1 MKKLVSVVAVAAILA
16 VASLSFAATMM
27 RGPISKIV
35 KNSDG
40 TYTVTV
46 QDSAS
51 GKNVVLQ
58 ISDSLTVNKLND
70 HRIVNGDDVK
80 VKYEQKGGKNIS
92 EKFLKSAGC

>member
-1 MKKLVSVVAVAAILA
+1 MKKLVSVVATVAILA
-16 VASLSFAATMM
+16 VASFAFAATM

-35 KNSDG
+35 KNTDG

-51 GKNVVLQ
+51 GKSVVLQ